1 MHNFILG
8 LRFNELFRNETRYL
22 FFYLFYSPL
31 ELDWNR
37 KNCSNAEQKSH
48 CRAHNYQRAL
58 VYNFGRKCKASFG
71 SNYHKDHN
79 TQGWRDEVHFLA
91 LFEEFK
97 ALMPLYDI
105 AFTSTTFFRFWL
117 ISFSIRTRSH
127 TLTSVISCPRLFF
140 FIFYCA
146 FPFYIF

>member
-1 MHNFILG
+1 MIKRRHLISFSISKYRHKNFKEVLLWFVHNFILG

-79 TQGWRDEVHFLA
+79 TKGSFKIEAENRRNRPIKNTKNLWRNP
-91 LFEEFK
+91 LFYLGK
-97 ALMPLYDI
+97 
-105 AFTSTTFFRFWL
+105 
-117 ISFSIRTRSH
+117 
-127 TLTSVISCPRLFF
+127 
-140 FIFYCA
+140 
-146 FPFYIF
+146 

>member
-79 TQGWRDEVHFLA
+79 TQGSFKIEAETGETDQLRTQRTFEEIHYFTWENNLFSKSLKVLHFLLHCHRA
-91 LFEEFK
+91 ITWK
-97 ALMPLYDI
+97 MWR
-105 AFTSTTFFRFWL
+105 AFHM
-117 ISFSIRTRSH
+117 I
-127 TLTSVISCPRLFF
+127 
-140 FIFYCA
+140 
-146 FPFYIF
+146 